1 MQLVKSFMSHLE
13 CMSFDLV
20 ISERSPHIPT
30 HCQQQLGI
38 HGVTSLPAH

>member
-1 MQLVKSFMSHLE
+1 MQLVKSFMSYME
-13 CMSFDLV
+13 FMSFDLV

-38 HGVTSLPAH
+38 YGVTSLPAH